1 MRSLLLA
8 ALLLT
13 APSLR
18 AAAATPPAPAAA
30 DWRQSR
36 LTDGMQDA
44 LRGAGFRLESDG
56 RVLDPKTHA
65 ALTPDQL
72 TAALTGINLNTQRLA
87 LERLNLALS
96 KTPPDMDAARALAAD
111 LPGDVARAVLANKDL
126 NGLRS
131 LSDANLEKIA
141 AYFDGTRTADD
152 RREAALPVRAG
163 APGPRVPLPYFDPA
177 EQALGDSLRAAAA
190 KRIGAD
196 PFGRKVLARLNGPDG
211 KPDLPPVVVED
222 LTGAAA
228 VYDYRR
234 RALVVDRQLLL
245 SAIADGVPAKDRGA
259 LAQSLASRAALI
271 DYLNKHPEAVAGF
284 ASSNDVVLVHELT
297 HAWQDRRDPVMTEMS
312 RGTLPQAMLTDYEIE
327 AWTTKNLYI
336 HSLLKRDPAAAVDD
350 FELQDYK
357 QMVSGHDAWVEQLR
371 QTYQADAV
379 NAMDIATAEEIQR
392 ARLAAARRR
401 ATNTRDEQTAKAQ
414 DLAAMTRAQRE
425 LRAVGDAERQRLAR
439 LAGTD
444 APAAAADA
452 PAVLAEHY
460 LAVALASS
468 GPVDFDV
475 AIQKAEA
482 FAVQSGDPKLLA
494 KVRAV
499 KGRKQ

>member
-13 APSLR
+13 APALR
-18 AAAATPPAPAAA
+18 AAVVSADAPAAA
-30 DWRQSR
+30 DWKRSQ

-44 LRGAGFRLESDG
+44 LRGAGFRLENDG
-56 RVLDPKTHA
+56 RVLDPKTHD

-72 TAALTGINLNTQRLA
+72 AAALTGINLNTQRLA

-96 KTPPDMDAARALAAD
+96 KTPPDLAAAQALKDD
-111 LPGDVARAVLANKDL
+111 LPGDVAQALAANKDL
-126 NGLRS
+126 SGLRA
-131 LSDANLEKIA
+131 LSEQNLEKIA
-141 AYFDGTRTADD
+141 AYFDGSRTPEE
-152 RREAALPVRAG
+152 RREAAQPVRAG

-177 EQALGDSLRAAAA
+177 EKALGDSLRAAAA
-190 KRIGAD
+190 QAIGAD
-196 PFGRKVLARLNGPDG
+196 PFGRKVLARLDGPDG

-234 RALVVDRQLLL
+234 RALVVDRQLLMA
-245 SAIADGVPAKDRGA
+245 AITEGVPAKDRGA
-259 LAQSLASRAALI
+259 LAQSLASRTALI
-271 DYLNKHPEAVAGF
+271 AYLNKHPEAAAAF
-284 ASSNDVVLVHELT
+284 AKANDVVMVHELT
-297 HAWQDRRDPVMTEMS
+297 HAWQDRRDPVMGEMS

-336 HSLLKRDPAAAVDD
+336 ASLLKRDPGAAVDD

-357 QMVSGHDAWVEQLR
+357 QMVLGHDAWVEQLR

-392 ARLAAARRR
+392 LRLDAARRR
-401 ATNTRDEQTAKAQ
+401 AANTRDEQTAKAQ

-425 LRAVGDAERQRLAR
+425 LRATGEAQRKRLSR

-444 APAAAADA
+444 AAQAAKDA
-452 PAVLAEHY
+452 PSILAEHY
-460 LAVALASS
+460 LAVAIASS
-468 GPVDFDV
+468 GPVDFAV
-475 AIQKAEA
+475 AIQKAEE
-482 FAVQSGDPKLLA
+482 FAVASGDATLLA
-494 KVRAV
+494 KVRSM
-499 KGRKQ
+499 KGRKR